1 MLIRTIVVNAV
12 LFSARTLAQSGTQF
26 GSPPPLREEAAREEG
41 PARSE
46 PDEVRPLRW
55 LLQAQ
60 NENGGWG
67 SDANGAPDVATT
79 SLSGIALLRLG
90 HTPSSGEHREATR
103 KALTFVVRAVER
115 APGADQFIE
124 PPGTLPQRKL
134 GRGIDTFLA
143 AQFLGEAM
151 KSMPPG
157 EDRRHVQAALQ
168 LCVAK
173 IQAAQGKDG
182 SFSHDGWAPVL
193 SSAFAA
199 GGLYAAKE
207 VGVPVAAESLAES
220 DEYLLRGYDAK
231 SKQFR
236 TEDSAGV
243 ALYQAAGVLGSAS
256 RTGKLS
262 APSSVAARE
271 HLTDEAFVRRFG
283 SYGGEEHVSYMLS
296 TEAFAKAGAADWS
309 KWSQSIRK
317 RLADIQRED
326 GTWRGDHC
334 ITSTA
339 FCTAASLITLAIRPA
354 SVPRPM

>member
-1 MLIRTIVVNAV
+1 MLIRTIAVSTV
-12 LFSARTLAQSGTQF
+12 LFFVLTGAQPGTQVV
-26 GSPPPLREEAAREEG
+26 SHSEG

-60 NENGGWG
+60 NESGGWG
-67 SDANGAPDVATT
+67 SEVNGAPDVATT
-79 SLSGIALLRLG
+79 ALSGIALLRLG
-90 HTPSSGEHREATR
+90 HTPSPGEHREATR
-103 KALTFVVRAVER
+103 KALTFVIRAVER
-115 APGADQFIE
+115 APGADQFIQ

-199 GGLYAAKE
+199 GGLYAARR
-207 VGVPVAAESLAES
+207 GRAGGRRVA
-220 DEYLLRGYDAK
+220 R
-231 SKQFR
+231 Q
-236 TEDSAGV
+236 V
-243 ALYQAAGVLGSAS
+243 
-256 RTGKLS
+256 
-262 APSSVAARE
+262 
-271 HLTDEAFVRRFG
+271 
-283 SYGGEEHVSYMLS
+283 
-296 TEAFAKAGAADWS
+296 
-309 KWSQSIRK
+309 
-317 RLADIQRED
+317 
-326 GTWRGDHC
+326 
-334 ITSTA
+334 
-339 FCTAASLITLAIRPA
+339 
-354 SVPRPM
+354 